1 MFTKPLDYLWKT
13 EGKKKKQQQLNKPEL
28 QTGLPEIPG
37 HMTQNGCQLEK

>member
-1 MFTKPLDYLWKT
+1 MKYR
-13 EGKKKKQQQLNKPEL
+13 GKKKKKQQLNKPEL

>member
-1 MFTKPLDYLWKT
+1 MKDR
-13 EGKKKKQQQLNKPEL
+13 EKKKTNQQLNKPEL